1 MNRLELLLQFQLYKS
16 SENLKIKHFFIN
28 FDGILTLKK
37 REFTFWAAEEPTSAQ
52 NIKITGN
59 QLRDNQFRL
68 CRNLIIREPRSNSSS
83 KNSTI
88 DDRLRHVVIDARVFF
103 QSIRLYRRFFFQ
115 LKKQHPKSITTIF
128 YQFKHRV

>member
-16 SENLKIKHFFIN
+16 SENLKIKHFFMN
-28 FDGILTLKK
+28 FDGILTLRKENFALQ
-37 REFTFWAAEEPTSAQ
+37 RSTSAQ

-103 QSIRLYRRFFFQ
+103 QSIRLYRRFLFQ